1 MKYYNPFKNS
11 FAELKPSDLKELYS
25 VSEGWYVEYK
35 SQQISVKKLGKSISS
50 FANQY
55 GGWLIIGVEE
65 DQKTLAAKSF
75 PGIDIA
81 EIECVYQNLRNASK
95 DVVNPEV
102 YYETKEF
109 RGPIK
114 EIGLNRDRAIL
125 IIRIPPGPEP
135 AYIHSDGRIYRRVA
149 DSSDPKPETDRA
161 LLERLWD
168 RAKLA
173 KTNLRKL
180 INRRPVLSEGESNN
194 CYLNLIILSDPYEI
208 KGHWFSGKFTD
219 FVNIMKDNPIPC
231 NNIFTRSLGF
241 VARQTA
247 GNDPYNRVF
256 TWEFDR
262 HCHSFVSLPINVF
275 SKPYIES
282 LDGYTLKYEYV
293 KALDDAMISSSP
305 LLDLNMIFEGL
316 ASIFARHRTLV
327 GKAKIYGPF
336 YVKVQLEN
344 TWRAVPFLNMPS
356 FLQHIKKYGF
366 PVVQEEDI
374 IVYPGEDLDNF
385 VLLPERNLKKDVYI
399 NDAINVSMEIFE
411 ALGIP
416 IDFFISTGDHSVI
429 EELIATAEHFRNAQQ
444 LRNTKKL
451 IK

>member
-55 GGWLIIGVEE
+55 GGWLIMGVEE

-149 DSSDPKPETDRA
+149 DSSDPKSETDRA

-168 RAKLA
+168 RA
-173 KTNLRKL
+173 
-180 INRRPVLSEGESNN
+180 
-194 CYLNLIILSDPYEI
+194 
-208 KGHWFSGKFTD
+208 
-219 FVNIMKDNPIPC
+219 
-231 NNIFTRSLGF
+231 
-241 VARQTA
+241 
-247 GNDPYNRVF
+247 
-256 TWEFDR
+256 
-262 HCHSFVSLPINVF
+262 
-275 SKPYIES
+275 
-282 LDGYTLKYEYV
+282 
-293 KALDDAMISSSP
+293 
-305 LLDLNMIFEGL
+305 
-316 ASIFARHRTLV
+316 
-327 GKAKIYGPF
+327 
-336 YVKVQLEN
+336 
-344 TWRAVPFLNMPS
+344 
-356 FLQHIKKYGF
+356 
-366 PVVQEEDI
+366 
-374 IVYPGEDLDNF
+374 
-385 VLLPERNLKKDVYI
+385 
-399 NDAINVSMEIFE
+399 
-411 ALGIP
+411 
-416 IDFFISTGDHSVI
+416 
-429 EELIATAEHFRNAQQ
+429 
-444 LRNTKKL
+444 
-451 IK
+451 